1 MEQPFI
7 IIIAGPNGVGKS
19 TFARFY
25 LELIPECVEIVDP
38 DVIARTLTE
47 VPENDRAIRAGRI
60 AIERV
65 RLLIELR
72 FSFAIETT
80 LSGKTLAAALLEA
93 AGIGYYIAIK
103 LLRVETIRVS
113 SARVAKRVQQGGH
126 DIPMASQVRR
136 FTRSYDNFF
145 TYYFDVCHE
154 WTIYDA
160 ESEQPQL
167 LLTGRGKLSED

>member
-19 TFARFY
+19 TFARYY

-38 DVIARTLTE
+38 DVIARTLTG
-47 VPENDRAIRAGRI
+47 VPENERAIRAGRI

-72 FSFAIETT
+72 FSFAIEST

-145 TYYFDVCHE
+145 TYYIDVCHE